1 MRRSESQRSL
11 TFTLA
16 SPYCKRTKQ
25 LSDSLRNRAV
35 ALKIAVGKV
44 TFDEAGGAK
53 AKCVLRVENRYGGG
67 TGKVL
72 NCFRRS
78 LFSAASR
85 GGEEEMQGTG
95 ARPSNIRTEIG
106 ERIADLRDSLALTR
120 EMLCR
125 AVAENA
131 PESDIQTLRLQV
143 MTTLD
148 AIDKLQAFERPR
160 L

>member
-1 MRRSESQRSL
+1 MH
-11 TFTLA
+11 
-16 SPYCKRTKQ
+16 
-25 LSDSLRNRAV
+25 
-35 ALKIAVGKV
+35 
-44 TFDEAGGAK
+44 
-53 AKCVLRVENRYGGG
+53 
-67 TGKVL
+67 
-72 NCFRRS
+72 
-78 LFSAASR
+78 
-85 GGEEEMQGTG
+85 GTG

-125 AVAENA
+125 AVAQNA

>member
-1 MRRSESQRSL
+1 MH
-11 TFTLA
+11 
-16 SPYCKRTKQ
+16 
-25 LSDSLRNRAV
+25 
-35 ALKIAVGKV
+35 
-44 TFDEAGGAK
+44 
-53 AKCVLRVENRYGGG
+53 
-67 TGKVL
+67 
-72 NCFRRS
+72 
-78 LFSAASR
+78 
-85 GGEEEMQGTG
+85 GTG